1 MTTKCDYCG
10 GEISTCD
17 GACNC
22 DDWHVPP
29 QPLDEDRKT
38 TTEDAQAT
46 QSDRGGERTQSDR
59 VANA

>member
-29 QPLDEDRKT
+29 RPFDEDKKT
-38 TTEDAQAT
+38 TTEDAQTT
-46 QSDRGGERTQSDR
+46 QSDQGP
-59 VANA
+59 NA